1 MTDVIMPV
9 LAAAVLPGDLAPNQI
24 GTVGNDD
31 TAVVREY
38 AEAVF
43 RRNREPMEP
52 IAFEIDWADQPSRHK
67 TYVGVPR
74 LPLPPAG
81 LAGPAGVLL
90 DHSAGGPVTRWD
102 LGRLATLLRLSY
114 GVLDRRMKVNW
125 NQDADKRGHL
135 PAATWGRGTAS
146 GGGMYPVELYV
157 VSGPGGPLLP
167 GVYHYA
173 TAHHELERLVAGDVT
188 AWVRAATGNAGDLFV
203 LAAVRFWKNS
213 FKYNSFC
220 YHVVTQDAGAL
231 AGSLDALVRAMGQ
244 RADRTLWFDEQALDR
259 LLGLDT
265 ATESVLAALALS
277 WSDTPPTDR
286 WLPASEALP
295 AGEPPTTGHRA
306 FERSTRLLR
315 FPLVDTVHAAALVG
329 PAPRPDRSTVAA
341 ALPRPAAEL
350 TGEPASELLVELP
363 PPLTEPFADDLG
375 TVLRT
380 RRSSFGGFTSA
391 PPLGLGQLGTLLA
404 GGATGAAI
412 GTDVKPAGDRLT
424 RLFVLANRVEGLPHG
439 GYAYDPDGHRLHRV
453 LDPAEPTG
461 ALLQRHYLLTN
472 YNTEQ
477 AAAVVAIS
485 GRLEP
490 MLAGF
495 GNRGYRMLNSEVG
508 AVAQTCYLTA
518 AALGIGCGAVLGL
531 DNVALDDLLGIGP
544 EHGRGDERT
553 LLFLLVGPER
563 TDPADLD
570 LRLE

>member
-1 MTDVIMPV
+1 
-9 LAAAVLPGDLAPNQI
+9 
-24 GTVGNDD
+24 
-31 TAVVREY
+31 
-38 AEAVF
+38 
-43 RRNREPMEP
+43 
-52 IAFEIDWADQPSRHK
+52 
-67 TYVGVPR
+67 
-74 LPLPPAG
+74 
-81 LAGPAGVLL
+81 
-90 DHSAGGPVTRWD
+90 
-102 LGRLATLLRLSY
+102 
-114 GVLDRRMKVNW
+114 
-125 NQDADKRGHL
+125 
-135 PAATWGRGTAS
+135 
-146 GGGMYPVELYV
+146 MYPVELYV
-157 VSGPGGPLLP
+157 VSGPGGPLTP

-188 AWVRAATGNAGDLFV
+188 AWVRAATGNTGDLFV

-231 AGSLDALVRAMGQ
+231 AGSLDTLVRAMGH

-265 ATESVLAALALS
+265 ATESVLAVLPLS
-277 WSDTPPTDR
+277 WSDTPVAEPG
-286 WLPASEALP
+286 PP
-295 AGEPPTTGHRA
+295 AGEPPAADHPA
-306 FERSTRLLR
+306 FERSARLLR
-315 FPLVDTVHAAALVG
+315 FPLVDKVHAAALVG
-329 PAPRPDRSTVAA
+329 QSPRPDRSTVTA
-341 ALPRPAAEL
+341 ALPHPAASL
-350 TGEPASELLVELP
+350 TDEPATELP
-363 PPLTEPFADDLG
+363 PALTEPFAGDLAA
-375 TVLRT
+375 VLRT

-391 PPLGLGQLGTLLA
+391 PPLGLDRLGTLLA

-412 GTDVKPAGDRLT
+412 GTDVKPTGDRLT
-424 RLFVLANRVEGLPHG
+424 RLFVLANRVEGLRSG

-477 AAAVVAIS
+477 AAAVIAIS

-518 AALGIGCGAVLGL
+518 TALGVGCGAVLGL

-544 EHGRGDERT
+544 EHGSDERT

>member
-1 MTDVIMPV
+1 MTDVIVP
-9 LAAAVLPGDLAPNQI
+9 APEAAVLPAELAPNRI
-24 GTVGNDD
+24 GAVDNDD

-67 TYVGVPR
+67 TYTGVTR

-81 LAGPAGVLL
+81 PVGPADVLL
-90 DHSAGGPVTRWD
+90 DQSGVGPATGWD
-102 LGRLATLLRLSY
+102 LDQLATLLRLSY

-125 NQDADKRGHL
+125 NQDADKRSHL

-157 VSGPGGPLLP
+157 VSGSGGPLTP

-231 AGSLDALVRAMGQ
+231 AGSLDAVVRAMGH
-244 RADRTLWFDEQALDR
+244 RVDRTLWFDEQALDR

-265 ATESVLAALALS
+265 VSESVLAVLPLS
-277 WSDTPPTDR
+277 WPGTPAADPQ
-286 WLPASEALP
+286 PP
-295 AGEPPTTGHRA
+295 AGQPPTTSHHA
-306 FERSTRLLR
+306 YERSARLLR
-315 FPLVDTVHAAALVG
+315 FPLVDKVHAAALVG
-329 PAPRPDRSTVAA
+329 PAPRPDRSTVTA
-341 ALPRPAAEL
+341 ALPRSATGPA
-350 TGEPASELLVELP
+350 VELP
-363 PPLTEPFADDLG
+363 APLTEPLAGDLA

-391 PPLGLGQLGTLLA
+391 PPLGLDQLGTLLA
-404 GGATGAAI
+404 GGATGTAI

-424 RLFVLANRVEGLPHG
+424 RLFVLANRVAGLRGG

-453 LDPAEPTG
+453 LDPDEPTG

-477 AAAVVAIS
+477 AAAIVAIS

-518 AALGIGCGAVLGL
+518 AALGVGCGAVLGL

-544 EHGRGDERT
+544 EHDSDERT

>member
-1 MTDVIMPV
+1 MTDLIVPAPQAPV
-9 LAAAVLPGDLAPNQI
+9 LPAEQAPDQL
-24 GTVGNDD
+24 GTVGNEDL
-31 TAVVREY
+31 AVALDY

-67 TYVGVPR
+67 TYLDVTR

-81 LAGPAGVLL
+81 PVGPAGVLL
-90 DHSAGGPVTRWD
+90 DQARTGPATGWD
-102 LGRLATLLRLSY
+102 LGALASLLRLSY

-125 NQDADKRGHL
+125 NQDADKRMHL

-173 TAHHELERLVAGDVT
+173 TAHHELERLVAGDLSTRV
-188 AWVRAATGNAGDLFV
+188 AAATGARGDLFV
-203 LAAVRFWKNS
+203 LATVRFWKNS

-220 YHVVTQDAGAL
+220 YHVVTQDVGAL
-231 AGSLDALVRAMGQ
+231 AGSLDAVVRAMGH

-265 ATESVLAALALS
+265 GSESVFAVLPLA
-277 WSDTPPTDR
+277 WPDTTPP
-286 WLPASEALP
+286 PPGELP
-295 AGEPPTTGHRA
+295 AGAPPTVDRPA
-306 FERSTRLLR
+306 FERSARLLR
-315 FPLVDTVHAAALVG
+315 FPLVDKVHAASLVG
-329 PAPRPDRSTVAA
+329 STPRPPASAA
-341 ALPRPAAEL
+341 GPRPAAEL
-350 TGEPASELLVELP
+350 GAAVELP
-363 PPLTEPFADDLG
+363 ASRTEPFAGDLADL
-375 TVLRT
+375 LRA

-391 PPLGLGQLGTLLA
+391 PPLGLDQLATLL
-404 GGATGAAI
+404 GCGAAGAAV
-412 GTDVKPAGDRLT
+412 GTDVKPAGQRLT
-424 RLFVLANRVEGLPHG
+424 RLFVLANRVAGLPTG

-477 AAAVVAIS
+477 AAAVIAIS
-485 GRLEP
+485 GRLAP

-508 AVAQTCYLTA
+508 AVAQTCYLA
-518 AALGIGCGAVLGL
+518 ATALGVGCGAVLGL

-544 EHGRGDERT
+544 EHGDDERT
-553 LLFLLVGPER
+553 LLFLLLGPER

-570 LRLE
+570 LRLT

>member
-1 MTDVIMPV
+1 MTDVIVP
-9 LAAAVLPGDLAPNQI
+9 APEAAVLPAEQAPDQL
-24 GTVGNDD
+24 GAVGNDD
-31 TAVVREY
+31 TTVVREY

-67 TYVGVPR
+67 TYLGVTR

-81 LAGPAGVLL
+81 PVGPADVLL
-90 DHSAGGPVTRWD
+90 DQSTTCPATGWD

-125 NQDADKRGHL
+125 NQDADKRTHL

-157 VSGPGGPLLP
+157 VSGAGGPLLP

-188 AWVRAATGNAGDLFV
+188 ARVRAATGDNDDDNGDLFV

-220 YHVVTQDAGAL
+220 YHVVSQDAGAL
-231 AGSLDALVRAMGQ
+231 AGSLDAVVRAMGH
-244 RADRTLWFDEQALDR
+244 RADRALWFDEQALDR

-265 ATESVLAALALS
+265 ATESVFAVLPLAWPGAAPR
-277 WSDTPPTDR
+277 SD
-286 WLPASEALP
+286 AP
-295 AGEPPTTGHRA
+295 AGEPPVPRCRA
-306 FERSTRLLR
+306 FERSARPLR
-315 FPLVDTVHAAALVG
+315 FPLVDRVHAAALVG
-329 PAPRPDRSTVAA
+329 QEPRPGRGSVTA
-341 ALPRPAAEL
+341 ALPRPAAGL
-350 TGEPASELLVELP
+350 TGEVPVELP
-363 PPLTEPFADDLG
+363 APLTEPFAGDLA
-375 TVLRT
+375 TVLRA

-391 PPLGLGQLGTLLA
+391 PPLALDRLGTLLA
-404 GGATGAAI
+404 CGAAGGAI

-424 RLFVLANRVEGLPHG
+424 RLFVLANRVDGLAGG

-453 LDPAEPTG
+453 LDPDEPTG

-477 AAAVVAIS
+477 AAAVIAIS

-490 MLAGF
+490 MLAAF

-508 AVAQTCYLTA
+508 AVAQTCYLAATA
-518 AALGIGCGAVLGL
+518 IGVGCGAVLGL

-544 EHGRGDERT
+544 EHGDDRGDDRGDERT

>member
-1 MTDVIMPV
+1 MTDT
-9 LAAAVLPGDLAPNQI
+9 LATTPEPAVLPAEQAPDQL

-31 TAVVREY
+31 TTLVREY

-43 RRNREPMEP
+43 RRNRVPMEP
-52 IAFEIDWADQPSRHK
+52 IAFEIDWVDQPSRHK
-67 TYVGVPR
+67 TYLGVTR

-81 LAGPAGVLL
+81 TAGPAGVLL
-90 DHSAGGPVTRWD
+90 DRSAEVPRADWD
-102 LGRLATLLRLSY
+102 LGKLATLLRLSY

-125 NQDADKRGHL
+125 NQDADKRTHL

-146 GGGMYPVELYV
+146 GGGMYPIELYV
-157 VSGPGGPLLP
+157 VSGAGGPLLP

-173 TAHHELERLVAGDVT
+173 TAHHELERLVAGDLT
-188 AWVRAATGNAGDLFV
+188 AQVRAATGQDGDLFL

-231 AGSLDALVRAMGQ
+231 AGSLDAVVRAMGH
-244 RADRTLWFDEQALDR
+244 RADRALWFDEQALDR

-265 ATESVLAALALS
+265 ATESVLAVLPLRQDA
-277 WSDTPPTDR
+277 TPAATEP
-286 WLPASEALP
+286 P
-295 AGEPPTTGHRA
+295 AGEPPTVDHQA

-315 FPLVDTVHAAALVG
+315 FPLVDKVHAASMVG
-329 PAPRPDRSTVAA
+329 AAPRPAT
-341 ALPRPAAEL
+341 ALAGPRPAAEL
-350 TGEPASELLVELP
+350 AADSVELP
-363 PPLTEPFADDLG
+363 APLTEPFAGDLAG
-375 TVLRT
+375 VLRT

-391 PPLGLGQLGTLLA
+391 PPLGLDQLATLLA
-404 GGATGAAI
+404 SGATGAAI
-412 GTDVKPAGDRLT
+412 GSDIKPAGDRLT
-424 RLFVLANRVEGLPHG
+424 RLFVLANRVDGLAGG

-453 LDPAEPTG
+453 LDPNEPTG

-477 AAAVVAIS
+477 AAAVIAIS
-485 GRLEP
+485 GRLEE

-508 AVAQTCYLTA
+508 AVAQTCYLA
-518 AALGIGCGAVLGL
+518 ATALGVGCGAVLGL

-544 EHGRGDERT
+544 EHGDDERT

-563 TDPADLD
+563 SDPADVD